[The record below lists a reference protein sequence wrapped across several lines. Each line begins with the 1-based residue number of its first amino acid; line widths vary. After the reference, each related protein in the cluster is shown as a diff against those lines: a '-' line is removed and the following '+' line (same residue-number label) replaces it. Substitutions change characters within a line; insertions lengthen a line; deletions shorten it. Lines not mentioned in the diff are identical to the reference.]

1 MNEAGMKRDY
11 FYVMDY
17 AAVLHDDNPTIL
29 FVGCVK
35 SKWSNR
41 ISNFSKKK
49 NVKQWL
55 FIYDVLLAK
64 IFSVSFFIITPFQ
77 QSKNMS
83 MKKHCQLMK

>member
-11 FYVMDY
+11 FYVIDY

-49 NVKQWL
+49 
-55 FIYDVLLAK
+55 
-64 IFSVSFFIITPFQ
+64 
-77 QSKNMS
+77 M
-83 MKKHCQLMK
+83 

>member
-1 MNEAGMKRDY
+1 MKRDY

-49 NVKQWL
+49 MENSGYL
-55 FIYDVLLAK
+55 FMTCYWQRFFLLVSLLSLHFSSPK
-64 IFSVSFFIITPFQ
+64 I
-77 QSKNMS
+77 
-83 MKKHCQLMK
+83 CL